1 MRRRLTFLLLVAA
14 PIAGWGWGE
23 REQGLWRLLQPPR
36 FRTLQGTLQVS
47 VFSERMGDRVWTI
60 NLWADERNS
69 RTQLM
74 LPHPEGAR
82 QIITITTPEGMWVFL
97 PFAKRAIR
105 QVGMHFPSWRDLW
118 GFRSDKLDFSPAQ
131 LRPSV
136 CRSGESRRFALLG
149 RGVSPQIQGE
159 PQASFVD
166 SPAHPP
172 AVADGAL
179 RPRWCPAGA
188 HRFHRGAI
196 GRPLPLLI
204 FDTTLPQD
212 WQLMEVSAQRQPI
225 NVADAMRV
233 LGFPLLLPTWVPPG
247 YVLDG
252 VFALQDRQWKVAHI
266 VYTDGIS
273 VISLFEHP
281 VPKERP
287 RERRPFRPE
296 REGQHSQLGREAP
309 RMGPPPMVRMFPQQW
324 VRRDIGGLRVVLVGE
339 TSREWLERIVESLA
353 SQIASDR

>member
-1 MRRRLTFLLLVAA
+1 MKRWLTFLLVVISA
-14 PIAGWGWGE
+14 IAGWGWGE

-47 VFSERMGDRVWTI
+47 VFAERMGDRVWTI

-82 QIITITTPEGMWVFL
+82 QIITITMPEGMWVFL

-105 QVGMHFPSWRDLW
+105 QAGTGLPSWRDLW
-118 GFRSDKLDFSPAQ
+118 GFRSDKLDLAQ
-131 LRPSV
+131 RNYDLRFVGREKVADLPCLV
-136 CRSGESRRFALLG
+136 VELVPKFKENPKRRLW
-149 RGVSPQIQGE
+149 I
-159 PQASFVD
+159 
-166 SPAHPP
+166 HPP
-172 AVADGAL
+172 TRLPLRMERYDPDGAL
-179 RPRWCPAGA
+179 RVRIA
-188 HRFHRGAI
+188 FTEVQI
-196 GRPLPLLI
+196 DRPLPLLI
-204 FDTTLPQD
+204 FDTTLPQG
-212 WQLMEVSAQRQPI
+212 WQLTEVSAQRQPI
-225 NVADAMRV
+225 NVAEAMRV
-233 LGFPLLLPTWVPPG
+233 LGFALLLPTWVPPG

-281 VPKERP
+281 APKERP
-287 RERRPFRPE
+287 REGDQPRSE
-296 REGQHSQLGREAP
+296 KEAPHP

-324 VRRDIGGLRVVLVGE
+324 VRRNIGGLRIVLVGE
-339 TSREWLERIVESLA
+339 ASREWLERIAESLA